1 MQIAG
6 IQLRPLGLDRLQ
18 MPNAS
23 CGRPNMQEKIYARRS
38 DTIVMRILLS
48 ILMIIFL
55 GAFMA
60 CADEDL
66 DKLQKSIDIYNS
78 KMDKAPSLVRGQLGD
93 EKINA
98 TILLNNGS
106 TIAWGFETKD
116 QKIVRSEK
124 GGIENPTIDVYA
136 TEDLINRLE
145 NSADPLAIYRD
156 AEKSGEVSIKCSTPS
171 AKLKLAIILYSDQA
185 IKFFFGIIS
194 DVRAPIS

>member
-1 MQIAG
+1 MFLALALTAIHHA
-6 IQLRPLGLDRLQ
+6 RK
-18 MPNAS
+18 
-23 CGRPNMQEKIYARRS
+23 KIYARRPA
-38 DTIVMRILLS
+38 TIVMRTFLF
-48 ILMIIFL
+48 MFVIFFL
-55 GAFMA
+55 CAFIA
-60 CADEDL
+60 GADEDL

-156 AEKSGEVSIKCSTPS
+156 AEKTGEASIKCSTTS
-171 AKLKLAIILYSDQA
+171 AKLKLAIILSSDQA

>member
-1 MQIAG
+1 MRAVA
-6 IQLRPLGLDRLQ
+6 DRT
-18 MPNAS
+18 
-23 CGRPNMQEKIYARRS
+23 CTKKIYARKS
-38 DTIVMRILLS
+38 ATIVMRTFLS
-48 ILMIIFL
+48 IFVIFFL

-66 DKLQKSIDIYNS
+66 DKLQESIDIYNS
-78 KMDKAPSLVRGQLGD
+78 KMDMAPSLVRGQLGD

-116 QKIVRSEK
+116 QKIVRSER

-145 NSADPLAIYRD
+145 NSADPLAIYRN
-156 AEKSGEVSIKCSTPS
+156 AERSGEASIKCSTPS
-171 AKLKLAIILYSDQA
+171 AKIKLAIILSSDQA